1 MNPFTNLPGYDADLD
16 SEDIESDNQ
25 LRTTNKKIR
34 RLKEKPILTKEQ
46 ASKLRIFES
55 MVEEYENKGMK
66 RKSENEPQKKK
77 EKQKG
82 NDDNKFL
89 NQEYQKNKGFWKK
102 EEEKKRKERE
112 EKGREKESEEKER
125 ERRREERKSEDRRH
139 KREEGRHKREGKE
152 RERKCEE
159 ERKYQENECLRHLMP
174 ELFSKY
180 SIKTIP
186 EDILDLYFHYDIKKY
201 KNISCKYHPDKGKY
215 PDDYQKIINEIKS
228 TMN

>member
-1 MNPFTNLPGYDADLD
+1 MNPFTNLPGYDAGLIP
-16 SEDIESDNQ
+16 EDIENEKQ
-25 LRTTNKKIR
+25 LRTTHKKIR

-112 EKGREKESEEKER
+112 AKGREKEREEKER
-125 ERRREERKSEDRRH
+125 ERRRE
-139 KREEGRHKREGKE
+139 
-152 RERKCEE
+152 ERKCEE

>member
-1 MNPFTNLPGYDADLD
+1 MNPFTNLPGYDADVEV
-16 SEDIESDNQ
+16 SEDIENEKQ
-25 LRTTNKKIR
+25 LRTTHKKIR
-34 RLKEKPILTKEQ
+34 RLKEKPIRTKEQ

-89 NQEYQKNKGFWKK
+89 NQEYQKNKEFWKK

-112 EKGREKESEEKER
+112 ANERENEREEKER
-125 ERRREERKSEDRRH
+125 ERRREERKREDKRH
-139 KREEGRHKREGKE
+139 KREEKEREGK
-152 RERKCEE
+152 REEE
-159 ERKYQENECLRHLMP
+159 ERKNQENECLRHLIP

-180 SIKTIP
+180 KIEEIP
-186 EDILDLYFHYDIKKY
+186 EDILDLYFDYDIKKY